1 MFRQCFRQLK
11 AVALHHS
18 TNNCVIMDMTNGI
31 VWFTIALVFITVVIS
46 KATRGVIK
54 LDPKCNPPHPPTV
67 KGVSFIRVLHTLLS
81 KGLQAMIHDQY
92 TKLGSVFTISF
103 FQFKVTF
110 LIGPEVSAHFYQGLD
125 SEISHGNAIEF
136 TVPMLGKEVGYGV
149 DTATRNEQARI
160 AFDALKPSK
169 LRSHAAP
176 MIQELGVS
184 EILTMSKL
192 SCLIK

>member
-1 MFRQCFRQLK
+1 
-11 AVALHHS
+11 
-18 TNNCVIMDMTNGI
+18 
-31 VWFTIALVFITVVIS
+31 
-46 KATRGVIK
+46 
-54 LDPKCNPPHPPTV
+54 
-67 KGVSFIRVLHTLLS
+67 
-81 KGLQAMIHDQY
+81 
-92 TKLGSVFTISF
+92 
-103 FQFKVTF
+103 
-110 LIGPEVSAHFYQGLD
+110 
-125 SEISHGNAIEF
+125 
-136 TVPMLGKEVGYGV
+136 MLGKEVGYGV

>member
-1 MFRQCFRQLK
+1 MLRQCFRQRR
-11 AVALHHS
+11 AAALRHS
-18 TNNCVIMDMTNGI
+18 TNNCVIMDMING
-31 VWFTIALVFITVVIS
+31 VMWFTIALVFITVVIS
-46 KATRGVIK
+46 MATGGGIMF
-54 LDPKCNPPHPPTV
+54 DPKCTRPQPPTV
-67 KGVSFIRVLHTLLS
+67 KGVSIIPVLHTLLS

-92 TKLGSVFTISF
+92 TRLGSVFTISF

-160 AFDALKPSK
+160 SFDALKPSK
-169 LRSHAAP
+169 LRSHAGP
-176 MIQELGVS
+176 MIQEVGVS
-184 EILTMSKL
+184 EK
-192 SCLIK
+192 